1 MAAQLGNYVLE
12 TATAPGTGSFILNG
26 PAADRR
32 SFTAAF
38 PNGGAVFYFADDG
51 SSAEWGVGTLT
62 IGTPSTLSRTTII
75 GTTSGGASALNFS
88 GAVEVYNE
96 IPAEFMPVLEADGH
110 LIVKRV
116 SDWTQQQAL
125 GASDAEGRYVG
136 RAFGSVDYG
145 PLQAGVNKGNGLS
158 WLSYRN
164 DEGQIVYSFSQPA
177 GDYVTRAQISSDIVI
192 AQQFHL
198 YASGYLEIYRQ
209 TGSGSDG
216 VLDIYSNYLGGN
228 NNIVRITADG
238 SYHAL
243 SGGSVELNTPYANN
257 GNNGSW
263 NASPHLYLGLSARG
277 AWAQIWYEEHVGNTN
292 QVTLRINGFGNDS
305 YFWFD
310 GPSARLNTSKG
321 TMAFLSD
328 IPEDIAKR
336 SDLPLDVGK
345 IILMWNGTVTGDAS
359 IPFPRTLSSVDSVFV
374 CSSKQTDGN
383 RASSIINVE
392 GWDNGS
398 VHVFAVYAGAGL
410 GTATVNYRALVI
422 GNK

>member
-26 PAADRR
+26 PATDRR

-38 PNGGAVFYFADDG
+38 PNGGSVFYFADDG
-51 SSAEWGVGTLT
+51 SSAEWGVGTLV

-75 GTTSGGASALNFS
+75 GTTSGGKSALNFS
-88 GAVEVYNE
+88 GSVEVYNE

-110 LIVKRV
+110 LIVKGI
-116 SDWTQQQAL
+116 SDWGQQQAL
-125 GASDAEGRYVG
+125 GASDADGRYARSIADSG
-136 RAFGSVDYG
+136 NYRITAM
-145 PLQAGVNKGNGLS
+145 GVNASSGAPWFSANGAFYNL
-158 WLSYRN
+158 
-164 DEGQIVYSFSQPA
+164 QVA

-198 YASGYLEIYRQ
+198 NASGYMQIYRQ
-209 TGSGSDG
+209 SGNSSDG
-216 VLDIYSNYLGGN
+216 ILDLYSNYSGSN
-228 NNIVRITADG
+228 NNIARITADG
-238 SYHAL
+238 SYHAF
-243 SGGSVELNTPYANN
+243 SGGSVELDNPYANS
-257 GNNGSW
+257 GNNGAY
-263 NASPHLYLGLSARG
+263 NTSPHLYLGLSARG
-277 AWAQIWYEEHVGNTN
+277 AWAQMWYEEHIGTTN
-292 QVTLRINGFGNDS
+292 QVTLRISGFANDT

-328 IPEDIAKR
+328 IPADIAKR

-345 IILMWNGTVTGDAS
+345 IILVWNGTVTGDAT

-374 CSSKQTDGN
+374 CCSKQTDGN

>member
-26 PAADRR
+26 PATDRR

-38 PNGGAVFYFADDG
+38 PNGGSVFYFADDG
-51 SSAEWGVGTLT
+51 SSAEWGVGTLA

-110 LIVKRV
+110 LIVKEI
-116 SDWTQQQAL
+116 SDWTQRQAL
-125 GASDAEGRYVG
+125 GASDADGRYAKSIADSGNYRIVG
-136 RAFGSVDYG
+136 MGINASSNTPWFGANGVFYN
-145 PLQAGVNKGNGLS
+145 LQV
-158 WLSYRN
+158 
-164 DEGQIVYSFSQPA
+164 A

-209 TGSGSDG
+209 TGNSSDG

-328 IPEDIAKR
+328 IPEDIAKH